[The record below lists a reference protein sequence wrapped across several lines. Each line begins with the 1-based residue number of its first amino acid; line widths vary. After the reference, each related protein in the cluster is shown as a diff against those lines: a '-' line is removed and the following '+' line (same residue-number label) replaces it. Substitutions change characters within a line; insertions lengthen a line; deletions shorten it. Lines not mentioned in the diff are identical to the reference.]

1 MQQQAIQVRNLRK
14 SFRKRSGFRKKSEL
28 WAIDDVS
35 FTIAQG
41 ETYGL
46 LGPNGSGK
54 SSLIRILSTL
64 LIADSGYV
72 RLLDYTLPE
81 QQEEVRRIIGR
92 VSVDAAFYKKL
103 SARENLL
110 YTALLYGQNARQ
122 AEHRVIDILEQ
133 LGMEDTK
140 FSTPLEEMSRGM
152 QQKISIARA
161 LMINPPLLLLDE
173 PTTGLDPKSRRDVQS
188 FLEQQQRREG
198 TTILLT
204 THDMAEAERLCSR
217 IGFLAR
223 GKLVAEGTAT
233 ELMRHA
239 NAATLDDA
247 FITLTGEE
255 LKPSADYAQ
264 VDLLNLR
271 MAWEVLM
278 EVALRQAWAFL
289 FRGYHITR
297 RYIGWVVVFNFYAL
311 VTSATVALIGVA
323 AKDYQL
329 TLTLVVG
336 ALLWNYLSWLYQEI
350 AMSIAYER
358 WEGTLEYT
366 FMAPVSRSVHL
377 LG

>member
-14 SFRKRSGFRKKSEL
+14 SFSKRNGFRKRSEL
-28 WAIDDVS
+28 WAVDDVS
-35 FTIAQG
+35 FSVGQG

-72 RLLDYTLPE
+72 EMLGFTLPE
-81 QQEEVRRIIGR
+81 QADEVRRIIGR

-122 AEHRVIDILEQ
+122 AERRVMRILEQ

-173 PTTGLDPKSRRDVQS
+173 PTTGLDPKSRRDVQL
-188 FLEQQQRREG
+188 FLEDLQSREG

-204 THDMAEAERLCSR
+204 THDMAEAERLCTR
-217 IGFLAR
+217 IGFLAH
-223 GKLVAEGTAT
+223 GKLVAEGTAAQ
-233 ELMRHA
+233 LMQRA
-239 NAATLDDA
+239 GAATLDDA
-247 FITLTGEE
+247 FIRLTGEE
-255 LKPSADYAQ
+255 L
-264 VDLLNLR
+264 VEEEEL
-271 MAWEVLM
+271 
-278 EVALRQAWAFL
+278 
-289 FRGYHITR
+289 
-297 RYIGWVVVFNFYAL
+297 
-311 VTSATVALIGVA
+311 
-323 AKDYQL
+323 
-329 TLTLVVG
+329 
-336 ALLWNYLSWLYQEI
+336 
-350 AMSIAYER
+350 AMVED
-358 WEGTLEYT
+358 
-366 FMAPVSRSVHL
+366 
-377 LG
+377 